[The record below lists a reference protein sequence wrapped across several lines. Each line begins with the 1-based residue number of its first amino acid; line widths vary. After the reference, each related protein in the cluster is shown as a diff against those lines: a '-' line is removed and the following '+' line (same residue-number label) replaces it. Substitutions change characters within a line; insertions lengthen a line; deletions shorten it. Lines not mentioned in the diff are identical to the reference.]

1 MVEQLT
7 ILAAMLAVVVCSS
20 FAASLIPGRPI
31 PEVVF
36 FVVAGAVMGPHC
48 LGVIHETAGL
58 ALLGRLGMGIL
69 FLIAG
74 YELDLRELT
83 GRAGRHGAVCWAVC
97 MALACAATLALGLG
111 LSTAG
116 TAAFAIALTT
126 TAYGTLVPIVRDRQL
141 AGTAV
146 GAVIESYGAMG
157 ELLPVVAMSVMLS
170 PQRSMGANIAVLL
183 GFLALCVIVAIQ
195 GQRVRD
201 WGGRLVRWISDNA
214 ETSSQAT
221 IRTTLLLLVGLLA
234 LAAMLDLD
242 AVLAAF
248 AAGFILRHV
257 LPDESGQRLIGKIEV
272 MGNGLFIPVFFVY
285 SAMGIDFASVGAN
298 PALLATFVGL
308 LLLVRALP
316 VGMCLQAFPETRP
329 MPVGEKVAASLYCTM
344 ALPLIVALTEAATGA
359 GAMSDAMASVL
370 VTAGALTVLV
380 IPVITNVSRVAI
392 AAHPVEAARE
402 IAERPETARDV
413 IREHHELVREADQLF
428 HDERAQLREQ
438 GVRLSAADFLAQA
451 EQIRRDHR
459 EDLRRINEHSRE
471 ELDEI
476 RRRRGRERNAR
487 RP

>member
-1 MVEQLT
+1 MAEQLAL
-7 ILAAMLAVVVCSS
+7 LAIMLALVASSS
-20 FAASLIPGRPI
+20 FLASLIPGRPI

-36 FVVAGAVMGPHC
+36 FVVAGAVMGPNC

-58 ALLGRLGMGIL
+58 ALLSRLGMGIL

-83 GRAGRHGAVCWAVC
+83 GRAGRHGAICWVVC
-97 MALACAATLALGLG
+97 MVLATVATLALGLG
-111 LSTAG
+111 LSSAG

-126 TAYGTLVPIVRDRQL
+126 TAYGTLVPIMRDRKL

-146 GAVIESYGAMG
+146 GGVIESYGAMG

-170 PQRSMGANIAVLL
+170 PQRSTGANIAVLL
-183 GFLALCVIVAIQ
+183 GFLALCVFVAIQ
-195 GQRVRD
+195 GQRARD
-201 WGGRLVRWISDNA
+201 WGGRLVRWIADNA

-221 IRTTLLLLVGLLA
+221 LRTTLVLLVGLLA
-234 LAAMLDLD
+234 LAAALDLD

-257 LPDESGQRLIGKIEV
+257 LPAEGGKRLVEKVEV
-272 MGNGLFIPVFFVY
+272 MGNGLFVPVFFVY

-298 PALLATFVGL
+298 PTLLAAFVAL

-316 VGMCLQAFPETRP
+316 VGACLHVFAETRA

-344 ALPLIVALTEAATGA
+344 ALPLIVALTEAATSA
-359 GAMSDAMASVL
+359 GAMSASMASVL

-392 AAHPVEAARE
+392 AAHPVHAVHE
-402 IAERPETARDV
+402 IAEHPETARDV
-413 IREHHELVREADQLF
+413 IREHRELVREAAELF

-459 EDLRRINEHSRE
+459 ADLHAINEHSRE
-471 ELDEI
+471 ELEEI
-476 RRRRGRERNAR
+476 RRRRIDERDAR

>member
-1 MVEQLT
+1 M
-7 ILAAMLAVVVCSS
+7 
-20 FAASLIPGRPI
+20 
-31 PEVVF
+31 
-36 FVVAGAVMGPHC
+36 
-48 LGVIHETAGL
+48 
-58 ALLGRLGMGIL
+58 
-69 FLIAG
+69 
-74 YELDLRELT
+74 
-83 GRAGRHGAVCWAVC
+83 
-97 MALACAATLALGLG
+97 
-111 LSTAG
+111 
-116 TAAFAIALTT
+116 
-126 TAYGTLVPIVRDRQL
+126 
-141 AGTAV
+141 
-146 GAVIESYGAMG
+146 
-157 ELLPVVAMSVMLS
+157 
-170 PQRSMGANIAVLL
+170 
-183 GFLALCVIVAIQ
+183 
-195 GQRVRD
+195 
-201 WGGRLVRWISDNA
+201 
-214 ETSSQAT
+214 
-221 IRTTLLLLVGLLA
+221 
-234 LAAMLDLD
+234 
-242 AVLAAF
+242 
-248 AAGFILRHV
+248 

-344 ALPLIVALTEAATGA
+344 ALPLIVALTEAATDA

-451 EQIRRDHR
+451 GQIRRDHR

>member
-1 MVEQLT
+1 MAEQLT
-7 ILAAMLAVVVCSS
+7 ILATMLALVVCSS
-20 FAASLIPGRPI
+20 FLASLIPGRPI

-36 FVVAGAVMGPHC
+36 FVVAGAVMGPNC

-58 ALLGRLGMGIL
+58 ALLSRLGMGVL

-97 MALACAATLALGLG
+97 MALATAATLALGLG
-111 LSTAG
+111 LSPAG

-126 TAYGTLVPIVRDRQL
+126 TAYGTLVPIMRDRQL

-146 GAVIESYGAMG
+146 GGVIESYGAMG

-170 PQRSMGANIAVLL
+170 PQRSMAANVGVLL
-183 GFLALCVIVAIQ
+183 GFLVLCVIVAVQ
-195 GQRVRD
+195 GQRARA
-201 WGGRLVRWISDNA
+201 WGGRLARWVADNA

-221 IRTTLLLLVGLLA
+221 LRATLLLLVGLLA
-234 LAAMLDLD
+234 LAAVLDLD

-257 LPDESGQRLIGKIEV
+257 LPDESGARLIEKVEV
-272 MGNGLFIPVFFVY
+272 MGNGFLVPVFFVY
-285 SAMGIDFASVGAN
+285 SAMGINFAAVGAN

-316 VGMCLQAFPETRP
+316 VGVCLQLFCETRV

-370 VTAGALTVLV
+370 VTAGAITVLV

-392 AAHPVEAARE
+392 AARPIQAAHQ
-402 IAERPETARDV
+402 IAEHPETAREV
-413 IREHHELVREADQLF
+413 LIEHRENVREAAELF
-428 HDERAQLREQ
+428 HDERVALRER

-451 EQIRRDHR
+451 EHIRREHH
-459 EDLRRINEHSRE
+459 EDLRRINAHSRE
-471 ELDEI
+471 ELEQI
-476 RRRRGRERNAR
+476 RERRRDERDAR

>member
-1 MVEQLT
+1 MAEQLT
-7 ILAAMLAVVVCSS
+7 ILATMLALVVASS
-20 FAASLIPGRPI
+20 YVASLIPGRPI

-36 FVVAGAVMGPHC
+36 FVLAGAVAGPHC
-48 LGVIHETAGL
+48 LGVIHETSGL
-58 ALLGRLGMGIL
+58 ALCSRLGMGVL

-74 YELDLRELT
+74 YELDLRELA
-83 GRAGRHGAVCWAVC
+83 GRAGRHGAVCWAIC
-97 MALACAATLALGLG
+97 MALATLATLALGLG

-126 TAYGTLVPIVRDRQL
+126 TAYGTLVPIMRDRKL

-146 GAVIESYGAMG
+146 GGVIESYGAMG

-183 GFLALCVIVAIQ
+183 GFLALCVLVAVQ
-195 GQRVRD
+195 ADRVRS
-201 WGGRLVRWISDNA
+201 WGGRLVRWLQDNA

-221 IRTTLLLLVGLLA
+221 LRATLLLLVALLA
-234 LAAMLDLD
+234 LAAVLDLD

-257 LPDESGQRLIGKIEV
+257 LPDESGARLIEKVEV
-272 MGNGLFIPVFFVY
+272 MGNGLLVPVFFVY
-285 SAMGIDFASVGAN
+285 SAMGIDFAAVGAN
-298 PALLATFVGL
+298 PALLATFVAL

-316 VGMCLQAFPETRP
+316 VGLCLHAFPETRA

-359 GAMSDAMASVL
+359 GAMPDSMASVL

-380 IPVITNVSRVAI
+380 IPVLTNVSRVAI
-392 AAHPVEAARE
+392 AAHPVEAAHE
-402 IAERPETARDV
+402 IAEHPETARDV
-413 IREHHELVREADQLF
+413 IREHHALVREAEHEF
-428 HDERAQLREQ
+428 HDERAQLRRQ

-451 EQIRRDHR
+451 EKIRRGHR
-459 EDLRRINEHSRE
+459 DDLRRINEHSRE
-471 ELDEI
+471 ELEEI
-476 RRRRGRERNAR
+476 RRHRDR
-487 RP
+487 